1 MHESPVVL
9 MRWYALILTLSP
21 SRDCGDEL
29 GAQSM
34 VPYRT
39 RQEDT

>member
-9 MRWYALILTLSP
+9 MRQYALSLS
-21 SRDCGDEL
+21 RNCGDEL

-39 RQEDT
+39 R